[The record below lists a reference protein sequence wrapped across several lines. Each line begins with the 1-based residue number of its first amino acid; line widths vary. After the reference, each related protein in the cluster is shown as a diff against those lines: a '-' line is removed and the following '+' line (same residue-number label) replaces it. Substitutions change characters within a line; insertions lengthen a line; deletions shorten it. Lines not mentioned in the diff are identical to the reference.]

1 VIVPVDAAEII
12 PAHLV
17 EVLDSGN
24 RRTQPP
30 PPPRFRM
37 KRNGCFL
44 PSMNCGCG
52 CLVIILAIVG
62 LFYALFL

>member
-1 VIVPVDAAEII
+1 
-12 PAHLV
+12 
-17 EVLDSGN
+17 
-24 RRTQPP
+24 
-30 PPPRFRM
+30 M

-62 LFYALFL
+62 LFYALFH